1 MQQAGIL
8 ADRAD
13 HRFDPAGTVTR
24 AEAAAVLRRFVEI
37 TIDPRAVDGW
47 TQNGSG
53 QWSYY
58 ANGGQVKGWLSDD
71 QRWYW
76 LDGTTGKMFSGGW
89 KEIGGREYYFYGDGS
104 MAADTTVDG
113 KTVGADGARTN

>member
-1 MQQAGIL
+1 MPTHADISSGAAEAVRSMQQAGIL

-58 ANGGQVKGWLSDD
+58 ANGG
-71 QRWYW
+71 R
-76 LDGTTGKMFSGGW
+76 
-89 KEIGGREYYFYGDGS
+89 
-104 MAADTTVDG
+104 
-113 KTVGADGARTN
+113 